1 MSAPGSTAPA
11 FSIGPARLEHA
22 PGLAHVHVRSWQ
34 AAYAG
39 ILAPDF
45 LAGLS
50 EPDRARRWRDILQQ
64 AGSTSQTLVALS
76 DADSVLAFVSLGPCR
91 DDGAPTE
98 QGEIWALYADP
109 DAWDQGLG
117 RALLRRALDELR
129 ARGFRAVSL
138 WVLSDNLRGRRFYE
152 ALGFAPVVGSGKRF
166 ELGGR
171 EVEELRYLQAL

>member
-1 MSAPGSTAPA
+1 MSAPRQSGRAIRIEA
-11 FSIGPARLEHA
+11 AQLDHA
-22 PGLAHVHVRSWQ
+22 CGLARVDVRSWQ
-34 AAYAG
+34 AAYAA

-45 LAGLS
+45 LAALS
-50 EPDRARRWRDILQQ
+50 EPDRARRWREILQQ
-64 AGSTSQTLVALS
+64 TGSASQTLVALS
-76 DADSVLAFVSLGPCR
+76 DANAVLAFVSLGPCR

-117 RALLRRALDELR
+117 RALLMRALDELR

-152 ALGFAPVVGSGKRF
+152 ACGFAPVAGSAKRF

-171 EVEELRYLQAL
+171 EVEEICYRLD